1 MKNKISK
8 TMVIGLIILFV
19 GASITSSIGAKI
31 TDIKSN
37 DQVGMAPNW
46 FESFDTYTDGQF
58 LDGGSDDGG
67 WKGWDNTPEA
77 GAYVT
82 SDYYRSPPY
91 SVDIVGASD
100 FVHEFEG
107 YTSGVWNFT
116 AWMYIPSDYEGSASF
131 LMLDGYEDG
140 VEESKH
146 WSIFLDFDSFT
157 GDVISENA
165 GWTLPLI
172 TGDWIELLVVIDLD
186 LDWFEL
192 YYNRELLE
200 YKAWTAGWDDDN
212 AGALDIA
219 CLDLF
224 ANSATSVYYDDI
236 SIVAYGT
243 PAVPDLSVGG
253 SLDWTDV
260 TAGETVTGQFTVANG
275 GFPGTALD
283 WEIASFPDWGDWTF
297 TPDSGN
303 DLAGTTTVQVSVVA
317 PGDANSEFTG
327 TVTVVNKE
335 DSSDTGTISVSLVT
349 PKNKAIHSIFQ
360 QFFEQHPNI
369 FPVLRHL
376 LSL

>member
-1 MKNKISK
+1 MKKKISK
-8 TMVIGLIILFV
+8 IMVVGLIILFV
-19 GASITSSIGAKI
+19 GASITSSIGAKT

-37 DQVGMAPNW
+37 APVGMTPNW
-46 FESFDTYTDGQF
+46 FESFDTYADGQF
-58 LDGGSDDGG
+58 LDGTSDDGG

-82 SDYYRSPPY
+82 NDYYRSAPN
-91 SVDIVGASD
+91 SLNIVGAAD
-100 FVHEFEG
+100 LVHEFEG

-116 AWMYIPSDYEGSASF
+116 AWMYIPNDYEGGTSF

-140 VEESKH
+140 VAESKH
-146 WSIFLDFDSFT
+146 WAVFVDFDSFT
-157 GDVISENA
+157 GEVISEDA

-172 TGDWIELLVVIDLD
+172 TGQWVELLTVIDLD
-186 LDWFEL
+186 LDWFEF
-192 YYNRELLE
+192 YYNGEILDD
-200 YKAWTAGWDDDN
+200 KAWTAGWDNDME
-212 AGALDIA
+212 GSLDIA

-236 SIVAYGT
+236 SIVEYGT
-243 PAVPDLSVGG
+243 PAIPDLKLGG

-260 TAGETVTGQFTVANG
+260 SAGETVTGQFTVANG

-283 WEIASFPDWGDWTF
+283 WEIESFPDWGDWTF
-297 TPDSGN
+297 TPDSGD

-317 PGDANSEFTG
+317 PDEASSEFTG
-327 TVTVVNKE
+327 DVTVVNKE
-335 DSSDTGTISVSLVT
+335 DSSDSETISVSLVT
-349 PKNKAIHSIFQ
+349 PKNKAIHPLFQ

-369 FPVLRHL
+369 FPVLRRL